1 MFADGNPQAR
11 IMFVGEAPGRDEDI
25 EGLPFVGRSGKL
37 LDRMIAAIGLD
48 RSKAY
53 IANVIPWRPPGNRTP
68 TPQETQICLPFIQ
81 RQIELVNPDVLV
93 TLGNPST
100 QTLLSTREGIMRTR
114 GKWFDYDTGT
124 RTIRAMA
131 TFHPAYLLRSPS
143 YKRMSW
149 QDLRAIAKALE
160 QRSPHPEEPRAPS
173 LEGRHPGP
181 GAVLRRLRPHDGPAD
196 AQQRLAAV
204 HHPFEGA
211 RHFRHQARKALRDL
225 GRRRA
230 RGVGGAPDHDAAGLV
245 EFRDRHPR
253 RSFRRGVE
261 QQMRTPAAH
270 RDETRQLRIAGYRT
284 QPLIGSPF
292 EIVAEEMRNRF
303 RRQRGRH
310 FGVPV
315 HGRKSVVA
323 ITARAGAAS
332 AAAHTV
338 RSTR

>member
-1 MFADGNPQAR
+1 MPVAPEPGPTVQQLLAFYLEAGVDCALTDEPLNRLADPDIAPAPAKAEPREAVAPRAFMPPPAVAAPRADAILAPEAAIISAREAARTAPTLEALRALLENFDGCALKHTATRLVFADGNPQSG

-100 QTLLSTREGIMRTR
+100 QTLLQTRDGIMKTR

-124 RTIRAMA
+124 RTIRAIA

-160 QRSPHPEEPRAPS
+160 Q
-173 LEGRHPGP
+173 
-181 GAVLRRLRPHDGPAD
+181 
-196 AQQRLAAV
+196 
-204 HHPFEGA
+204 
-211 RHFRHQARKALRDL
+211 
-225 GRRRA
+225 
-230 RGVGGAPDHDAAGLV
+230 
-245 EFRDRHPR
+245 
-253 RSFRRGVE
+253 
-261 QQMRTPAAH
+261 
-270 RDETRQLRIAGYRT
+270 T
-284 QPLIGSPF
+284 QS
-292 EIVAEEMRNRF
+292 
-303 RRQRGRH
+303 
-310 FGVPV
+310 
-315 HGRKSVVA
+315 S
-323 ITARAGAAS
+323 S
-332 AAAHTV
+332 
-338 RSTR
+338 

>member
-1 MFADGNPQAR
+1 MPVAPEPAPTVQQLLAFYLEAGVDCALTDEPLNRLADPDVAPAPAQAEPREAAAPRAFMPLPAVAAPRADAVLAPEAAIISAREAARTAPTLEALRALLENFDGCALKHTATRLVFADGNPQSR

-100 QTLLSTREGIMRTR
+100 QTLLQTRDGIMKTR

-124 RTIRAMA
+124 RTIRAIA

-160 QRSPHPEEPRAPS
+160 Q
-173 LEGRHPGP
+173 
-181 GAVLRRLRPHDGPAD
+181 
-196 AQQRLAAV
+196 
-204 HHPFEGA
+204 
-211 RHFRHQARKALRDL
+211 
-225 GRRRA
+225 
-230 RGVGGAPDHDAAGLV
+230 
-245 EFRDRHPR
+245 
-253 RSFRRGVE
+253 
-261 QQMRTPAAH
+261 T
-270 RDETRQLRIAGYRT
+270 
-284 QPLIGSPF
+284 
-292 EIVAEEMRNRF
+292 
-303 RRQRGRH
+303 
-310 FGVPV
+310 
-315 HGRKSVVA
+315 
-323 ITARAGAAS
+323 
-332 AAAHTV
+332 TV
-338 RSTR
+338 

>member
-1 MFADGNPQAR
+1 MTPEPTPTVSQLLAFYLEAGVDCALSEEPIDRLAEPEAHAAVRSAPPSRDTGPARSVGTPPAAFVAPISEPTPAPDAAIASAREAARSAASLEILRDMLEKFDGCALKSTATRLVFADGNPKAK

-100 QTLLSTREGIMRTR
+100 QTLLSTREGIMKTR
-114 GKWFDYDTGT
+114 GRWFDYDTGT
-124 RTIRAMA
+124 RVIKAIA

-160 QRSPHPEEPRAPS
+160 QTPSP
-173 LEGRHPGP
+173 
-181 GAVLRRLRPHDGPAD
+181 
-196 AQQRLAAV
+196 
-204 HHPFEGA
+204 
-211 RHFRHQARKALRDL
+211 
-225 GRRRA
+225 
-230 RGVGGAPDHDAAGLV
+230 
-245 EFRDRHPR
+245 
-253 RSFRRGVE
+253 
-261 QQMRTPAAH
+261 
-270 RDETRQLRIAGYRT
+270 
-284 QPLIGSPF
+284 
-292 EIVAEEMRNRF
+292 
-303 RRQRGRH
+303 
-310 FGVPV
+310 
-315 HGRKSVVA
+315 
-323 ITARAGAAS
+323 
-332 AAAHTV
+332 
-338 RSTR
+338 

>member
-1 MFADGNPQAR
+1 MPTMPEPAPTVQQLLAFYLEAGVDCALGEEPINRLADPDAAPPPREPVVREAPPKTLFQTAPAALPARADATIAPEAAIGSARELARTAPTLEALRALLENFDGCALRQTATRLVFADGNPQAR

-100 QTLLSTREGIMRTR
+100 QTLLQTREGIMRTR

-124 RTIRAMA
+124 RVIRAMA

-149 QDLRAIAKALE
+149 QDLRAIAK
-160 QRSPHPEEPRAPS
+160 
-173 LEGRHPGP
+173 
-181 GAVLRRLRPHDGPAD
+181 VL
-196 AQQRLAAV
+196 AQ
-204 HHPFEGA
+204 
-211 RHFRHQARKALRDL
+211 
-225 GRRRA
+225 
-230 RGVGGAPDHDAAGLV
+230 
-245 EFRDRHPR
+245 
-253 RSFRRGVE
+253 S
-261 QQMRTPAAH
+261 
-270 RDETRQLRIAGYRT
+270 
-284 QPLIGSPF
+284 S
-292 EIVAEEMRNRF
+292 
-303 RRQRGRH
+303 
-310 FGVPV
+310 
-315 HGRKSVVA
+315 
-323 ITARAGAAS
+323 
-332 AAAHTV
+332 
-338 RSTR
+338 